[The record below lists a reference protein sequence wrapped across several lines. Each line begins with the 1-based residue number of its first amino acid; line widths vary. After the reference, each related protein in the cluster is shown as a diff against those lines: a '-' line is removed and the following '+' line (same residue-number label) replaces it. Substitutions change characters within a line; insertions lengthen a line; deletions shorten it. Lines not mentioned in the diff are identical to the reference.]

1 MSSYSKIEGSF
12 QKATIVESLDRSS
25 QTLRSNRHPTA
36 GSPVSAGHKRITD
49 TLPTVNP
56 RLRAPL
62 PLAAVAFAR
71 RPPARDQRARGS
83 TRSATPSVPLPH
95 ETPSN
100 E

>member
-71 RPPARDQRARGS
+71 RPPARDQSPGQHTVGYAVRA
-83 TRSATPSVPLPH
+83 ATARDP
-95 ETPSN
+95 E
-100 E
+100 